1 MKDKE
6 RMNVFLDLDAT
17 VIWSGLLQ
25 KEEDSEDFYNIE
37 ENKTKARKF
46 RFENMDGYYV
56 IFERPGLQD
65 FLTFL
70 FSNFNVSVW
79 TAADQMYAI
88 FIIDK
93 FIINKHPSR
102 KINYAFFNYHVNK
115 AFEIKS
121 GQKDLHIIWDVYKI
135 PGYNKNNTF
144 IIDDNTLVFET
155 QPDNCIIASPFTML
169 DKNSEN
175 DTFLIDLL
183 NKLKE
188 MKKNKMLTIQKINN
202 ELQLGSF

>member
-1 MKDKE
+1 MKT
-6 RMNVFLDLDAT
+6 MNVFLDLDAT

-25 KEEDSEDFYNIE
+25 KEEDEEFYDIE
-37 ENKTKARKF
+37 LHKKKARKF

-65 FLTFL
+65 FLKFL
-70 FSNFNVSVW
+70 FNNFNVSVW
-79 TAADQMYAI
+79 TAADQMYAM

-93 FIINKHPSR
+93 FILNNHPSR

-115 AFEIKS
+115 AFDIKS
-121 GQKDLHIIWDVYKI
+121 GQKDLQLIWDIYKI

-155 QPDNCIIASPFTML
+155 QPDNCIIAPQFTFT
-169 DKNSEN
+169 DGNSEN
-175 DTFLIDLL
+175 DTFLINLQ
-183 NKLKE
+183 NKLEK
-188 MKKNKMLTIQKINN
+188 MKKNKMLTVKEINDGFHN
-202 ELQLGSF
+202 

>member
-1 MKDKE
+1 MKT
-6 RMNVFLDLDAT
+6 RNVFLDLDAT

-25 KEEDSEDFYNIE
+25 KEEDEEFYDIE
-37 ENKTKARKF
+37 LHKKKARKF
-46 RFENMDGYYV
+46 RFENMEGYYV

-65 FLTFL
+65 FLNFL
-70 FSNFNVSVW
+70 FNNFNVSVW
-79 TAADQMYAI
+79 TAADQMYAM

-93 FIINKHPSR
+93 FIINNHPSR

-115 AFEIKS
+115 AFDIKS
-121 GQKDLHIIWDVYKI
+121 GQKDLQLIWDIYKI

-155 QPDNCIIASPFTML
+155 QADNCIIAPQFTFT
-169 DKNSEN
+169 DENSEN
-175 DTFLIDLL
+175 DTFLINLQ

-188 MKKNKMLTIQKINN
+188 MKKNKMLTIKKINDGFHN
-202 ELQLGSF
+202 